1 VGLYVLTIPFATL
14 TAASVSP
21 CRTALYA
28 QIDVDRNGLLTVD
41 ELSSVLGEDNESA
54 AKMIQ
59 SADKN
64 GDGQICF
71 DEFLDL
77 WLKREEDVQQ
87 ELTKDVQQ
95 ALKATQDNQ
104 PDLPPGAARKK

>member
-1 VGLYVLTIPFATL
+1 MLTIPFATL
-14 TAASVSP
+14 TAASVYP

>member
-1 VGLYVLTIPFATL
+1 
-14 TAASVSP
+14 
-21 CRTALYA
+21 
-28 QIDVDRNGLLTVD
+28 VDRNGLLTVD

-59 SADKN
+59 SSDKN